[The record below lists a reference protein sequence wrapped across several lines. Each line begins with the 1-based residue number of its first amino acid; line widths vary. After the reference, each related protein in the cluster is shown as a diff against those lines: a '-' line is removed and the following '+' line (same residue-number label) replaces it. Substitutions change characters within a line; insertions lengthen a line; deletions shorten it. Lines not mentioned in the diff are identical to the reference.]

1 MFQHTLKIRI
11 CEMVEHYKPCDVLKT
26 VIRVLKLKVVTVL
39 YQFQGHQ
46 IELQPLSILPKP

>member
-1 MFQHTLKIRI
+1 
-11 CEMVEHYKPCDVLKT
+11 MVEHYKPCDVLKT

-46 IELQPLSILPKP
+46 IGLQPLSILPKP